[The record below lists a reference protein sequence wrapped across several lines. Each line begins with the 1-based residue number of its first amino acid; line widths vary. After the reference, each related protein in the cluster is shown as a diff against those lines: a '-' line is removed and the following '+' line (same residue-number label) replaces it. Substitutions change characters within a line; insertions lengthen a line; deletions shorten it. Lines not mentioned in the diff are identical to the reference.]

1 MMNEHEDW
9 DSDTFLDFVF
19 MTITLIFTHIFVTI
33 SIIIVLIWAQITNDH
48 LKHFSSPFALL
59 PIASPIA
66 SPSKHLTSSS
76 WPAEL
81 FGRCSDIRPTIF
93 TGGTLSHPNP
103 AKPISLSIKL
113 QSQTFPFKSQ
123 NLNQNPPNQ
132 NQLYPFCNQFI
143 QTSKYKCNLINSFI
157 KICQIN
163 LNQSRLHSMPR
174 LLTYY
179 QIVTE

>member
-1 MMNEHEDW
+1 MMNEHFFVYEDW
-9 DSDTFLDFVF
+9 DFDTFLDFR
-19 MTITLIFTHIFVTI
+19 LHDYHPHQLREPRHIFVTI
-33 SIIIVLIWAQITNDH
+33 SIIIVLIVPIRPSTNSITI
-48 LKHFSSPFALL
+48 KALD
-59 PIASPIA
+59 
-66 SPSKHLTSSS
+66 KLTSSS

-132 NQLYPFCNQFI
+132 NQLYPFCNQSI
-143 QTSKYKCNLINSFI
+143 QTSKYKCNFSNSFR

-163 LNQSRLHSMPR
+163 LNQPRLHSMPR